1 MALWGLLL
9 VLLVAILLR
18 MGLHFSV
25 VLLDHW
31 DLMVLPLPGKG
42 FGSDLWSDL
51 LILSDSRTDLEVDL
65 VVQKFQTAGNF

>member
-25 VLLDHW
+25 VLLDRW
-31 DLMVLPLPGKG
+31 DLMVLPLPGRD
-42 FGSDLWSDL
+42 FGSDL
-51 LILSDSRTDLEVDL
+51 
-65 VVQKFQTAGNF
+65 